1 MIENW
6 HYDPGEPQWMEAI
19 QTWSE
24 RRTPVW
30 RCKCRYL
37 WKTPEIDQWLSD
49 YCVGEYDSVMRFNGG
64 NPYLSITIR
73 QEADATAFLLRWT

>member
-1 MIENW
+1 MIEDW
-6 HYDPGEPQWMEAI
+6 HYDLGMPQYMASI
-19 QTWSE
+19 NSWSE
-24 RRTPVW
+24 RRNPVW
-30 RCKCRYL
+30 RCKCKNLRIS
-37 WKTPEIDQWLSD
+37 PEIDQWLSD